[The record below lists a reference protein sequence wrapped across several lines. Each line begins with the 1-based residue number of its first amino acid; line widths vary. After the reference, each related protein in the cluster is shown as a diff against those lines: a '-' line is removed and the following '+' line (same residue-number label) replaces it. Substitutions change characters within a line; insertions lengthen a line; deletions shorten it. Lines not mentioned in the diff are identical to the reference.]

1 MISENDRKY
10 LALINNLIN
19 LCLKKTD
26 NLYFIRSTF
35 AEIIRIYENLE
46 DKALQTILQN
56 RSKEILIAKDQ
67 SKIKKYLEE
76 ILKAIEDKESEIEK
90 TYIDLGETKVDSSD
104 RYRDDCIKYK
114 DKNIKDVE
122 EKILNSP
129 VYQEKLHEPLK
140 NKYWGKNCQHARL
153 SDNLRIIYSYIPKKK
168 FKFEAIVTHNELD
181 KN

>member
-1 MISENDRKY
+1 MISENDKKY
-10 LALINNLIN
+10 LEIIENLVNQCLNKIN
-19 LCLKKTD
+19 D
-26 NLYFIRSTF
+26 FYFIRSTF

-67 SKIKKYLEE
+67 SKIKKY
-76 ILKAIEDKESEIEK
+76 
-90 TYIDLGETKVDSSD
+90 
-104 RYRDDCIKYK
+104 
-114 DKNIKDVE
+114 VE